1 MPRQY
6 GRKINIKLGANQS
19 IDLSQKMESYRQSN
33 ELYRVLVDQ
42 AGVGIFVTDC
52 EYRLININ
60 SWLCSMF
67 GYAKEELREKNFV
80 ELIVTENPNNG
91 YELVSNI
98 KEGKK
103 IIEELWC
110 RRKDNSVFLCE
121 LTINTVPGGRLQGI
135 ARDITKYRQTE
146 LALKESV
153 ARYQAVVEDQIELIR
168 RFRPDGTLTF
178 LNSAFCKYYGKD
190 MDELLGQNFMDLFP
204 AEDRETVKRQ
214 IFSLNKDNPVAIA
227 ERRFIRPN
235 GEVVWQ
241 QWTNRAVFNE
251 SGQIVEY
258 QSVGRDITNRKQ
270 VEQQLKRSEA
280 RFRAIVEDQVE
291 LIRRFN
297 TDGTFTYVN
306 GSFAKFIGQPVEEII
321 GKNFTT
327 YIRADDREEIRKKV
341 YSLTPENPVVVTE
354 PRFVDNQ
361 GKVHWTQWVNRA
373 ILNEHGEIVEYQ
385 SVGRDITWQKEAEL
399 KIAEARVATERASRV
414 ATLAVIG
421 GGIAHEINQPLNAI
435 KVLAETIL
443 YLYNSRKEV
452 PAEEIIKSVTNI
464 SRQVD
469 RIDSIV
475 NHLRSFLKNSQSFEY
490 VPCDIN
496 KVVENSLSL
505 VNNQILLRRIKVTK
519 RLEAFLT
526 VCGCFVRFEEVVLN
540 LLMNAVQA
548 LEPCKQEQKEIE
560 ISTWVEDHKIHLTV
574 SDNGPGI
581 DQEIA
586 QKIFEPFFS
595 TKDASNSMG
604 LGMSIVH
611 SIVMSCNGTITVAN
625 NPSGGAII
633 HISFPSC

>member
-6 GRKINIKLGANQS
+6 RRKINLKPGADQATDIS
-19 IDLSQKMESYRQSN
+19 HKMASYRQSN

-42 AGVGIFVTDC
+42 AGVGIFVTDG

-67 GYAKEELREKNFV
+67 GYAEEELREKSFV
-80 ELIVTENPNNG
+80 ELIASEGLNNG
-91 YELVSNI
+91 YELVSNL
-98 KEGKK
+98 KKGKK

-121 LTINTVPGGRLQGI
+121 LTINMVPGGRLQGI

-190 MDELLGQNFMDLFP
+190 MNELLGHNFMDLFP
-204 AEDRETVKRQ
+204 VEDRETVKRQ

-258 QSVGRDITNRKQ
+258 QSVGRDITNQKQ
-270 VEQQLKRSEA
+270 FEQQLKRSEA
-280 RFRAIVEDQVE
+280 RFRAIVEDQIE

-297 TDGTFTYVN
+297 TDGTLTFVN
-306 GSFAKFIGQPVEEII
+306 GSFGKFIGQPVEEII
-321 GKNFTT
+321 GQNFTT

-361 GKVHWTQWVNRA
+361 GKLHWTQWVNRA

-385 SVGRDITWQKEAEL
+385 SVGRDITAQKKAEL
-399 KIAEARVATERASRV
+399 KIAEAREATERASRV

-452 PAEEIIKSVTNI
+452 PGEEIIKNVTNI

-469 RIDSIV
+469 HIDSIV
-475 NHLRSFLKNSQSFEY
+475 NHLRSFLKYSQSFKY

-496 KVVENSLSL
+496 EVVENSLSL
-505 VNNQILLRRIKVTK
+505 VNNQILSRRIKVIK
-519 RLEAFLT
+519 KLEAVLP

-548 LEPCKQEQKEIE
+548 LEPYKQEQKEII
-560 ISTWVEDHKIHLTV
+560 ISTWVADQKIHLTV
-574 SDNGPGI
+574 RDNGPGI
-581 DQEIA
+581 DPEIA

-595 TKDASNSMG
+595 TKDAGNSMG

-611 SIVMSCNGTITVAN
+611 SIVMSSNGTIAVAN
-625 NPSGGAII
+625 NPGGGALI
-633 HISFPSC
+633 HITFPSC

>member
-1 MPRQY
+1 MSRQY
-6 GRKINIKLGANQS
+6 RRKINLKLAANQS
-19 IDLSQKMESYRQSN
+19 IDISQKIESYRQSN

-80 ELIVTENPNNG
+80 ELIVMESLNKG

-103 IIEELWC
+103 VIEELWC

-121 LTINTVPGGRLQGI
+121 LTINILSDGRLQGI

-146 LALKESV
+146 LALKESM

-204 AEDRETVKRQ
+204 AEDRETVNRQ
-214 IFSLNKDNPVAIA
+214 IFSLTKDNPVAIA

-258 QSVGRDITNRKQ
+258 QSVGRDITNQKQ
-270 VEQQLKRSEA
+270 VEEKLKRSEA
-280 RFRAIVEDQVE
+280 RYRAIVEDQIE
-291 LIRRFN
+291 LIRRFKP
-297 TDGTFTYVN
+297 DGTLTFVN
-306 GSFAKFIGQPVEEII
+306 GSFGKFIGQPVEEII
-321 GKNFTT
+321 GQKFTT
-327 YIRADDREEIRKKV
+327 FIRADDREEIKKKV
-341 YSLTPENPVVVTE
+341 YALTPENPVVVTE

-385 SVGRDITWQKEAEL
+385 SVGRDITAQKKAEL

-452 PAEEIIKSVTNI
+452 TVEEIVKNVTNI

-475 NHLRSFLKNSQSFEY
+475 NHLRSFLKYSQSFKY

-496 KVVENSLSL
+496 EVVENSLSL
-505 VNNQILLRRIKVTK
+505 VNNQILSRRIKVIK
-519 RLEAFLT
+519 KLEAVLP

-548 LEPCKQEQKEIE
+548 LEPYKQEQKEII
-560 ISTWVEDHKIHLTV
+560 ISTWVADHKIHLTV
-574 SDNGPGI
+574 RDNGPGI
-581 DQEIA
+581 DPEIA

-595 TKDASNSMG
+595 TKDASSSMG

-611 SIVMSCNGTITVAN
+611 SIVMSSNGTIAVAN
-625 NPSGGAII
+625 NPGGGAII
-633 HISFPSC
+633 HITFPSC

>member
-1 MPRQY
+1 MSRQY
-6 GRKINIKLGANQS
+6 RRKINLKLGANQS
-19 IDLSQKMESYRQSN
+19 IDISQKMESYRQSN

-67 GYAKEELREKNFV
+67 GYAKKELREKNFV
-80 ELIVTENPNNG
+80 ELIVTESLNNG

-121 LTINTVPGGRLQGI
+121 LTINIVPGGRLQGI

-146 LALKESV
+146 LALKESM

-204 AEDRETVKRQ
+204 VEDRETVKRQ

-258 QSVGRDITNRKQ
+258 QSVGRDITSQKQ
-270 VEQQLKRSEA
+270 VEEQLKRSEA
-280 RFRAIVEDQVE
+280 RYRAIVEDQVE

-297 TDGTFTYVN
+297 TDGTLTFVN
-306 GSFAKFIGQPVEEII
+306 GSFGKFIGQPVEEII
-321 GKNFTT
+321 GQNFTT
-327 YIRADDREEIRKKV
+327 FIRADDREEIRKKV

-361 GKVHWTQWVNRA
+361 GNVHWTQWVNRA

-385 SVGRDITWQKEAEL
+385 SVGRDITSQKEAEL
-399 KIAEARVATERASRV
+399 KITEAREATKRASRV

-443 YLYNSRKEV
+443 YLYNSRNEV
-452 PAEEIIKSVTNI
+452 PVEEIIKSITNI

-475 NHLRSFLKNSQSFEY
+475 NHLRSFLKTSQSFEY

-496 KVVENSLSL
+496 EVVENSLSL
-505 VNNQILLRRIKVTK
+505 VKNQILSRRIKVTK
-519 RLEAFLT
+519 RLEAVSP

-540 LLMNAVQA
+540 LIMNAVQA
-548 LEPCKQEQKEIE
+548 LEPCKQENKEIV
-560 ISTWVEDHKIHLTV
+560 ISTWAADHKIHLTV

-581 DQEIA
+581 DQDIA
-586 QKIFEPFFS
+586 QKVFEPFFS
-595 TKDASNSMG
+595 TKDVSNSMG

-611 SIVMSCNGTITVAN
+611 SIVISSNGTISVAN
-625 NPSGGAII
+625 NPSGGANI
-633 HISFPSC
+633 HITFPSC

>member
-1 MPRQY
+1 MSRQY
-6 GRKINIKLGANQS
+6 RRKINIKLGANQS
-19 IDLSQKMESYRQSN
+19 IDISQKMKSYRQSK

-67 GYAKEELREKNFV
+67 GYDKEELTEKNFV
-80 ELIVTENPNNG
+80 ELIFTESLNNG

-98 KEGKK
+98 KECKT
-103 IIEELWC
+103 IVEELWC

-121 LTINTVPGGRLQGI
+121 LTINILAGGRLQGI
-135 ARDITKYRQTE
+135 ARDITKYRKTE

-178 LNSAFCKYYGKD
+178 LNSAFCKYYGKNI
-190 MDELLGQNFMDLFP
+190 DELLGQNYMDLFP
-204 AEDRETVKRQ
+204 AEDRETVRMQ

-280 RFRAIVEDQVE
+280 RYRAIVEDQVE
-291 LIRRFN
+291 LIRRFKP
-297 TDGTFTYVN
+297 DGILTFVN

-321 GKNFTT
+321 GQNFTNF
-327 YIRADDREEIRKKV
+327 IRADDREEIRKKI
-341 YSLTPENPVVVTE
+341 YALTPENPVVITE

-361 GKVHWTQWVNRA
+361 GEVHWTQWVNRA

-399 KIAEARVATERASRV
+399 KIAEAREATERASRV

-443 YLYNSRKEV
+443 YLYNSREEV
-452 PAEEIIKSVTNI
+452 PSVEIIKSVTNI

-475 NHLRSFLKNSQSFEY
+475 NHLRSFLKSSQSFEY
-490 VPCDIN
+490 IPCDMN

-505 VNNQILLRRIKVTK
+505 VNNQIFSRRIKVTK
-519 RLEAFLT
+519 RLEAVLP

-548 LEPCKQEQKEIE
+548 LEPCKQEQKEIV

-586 QKIFEPFFS
+586 RKIFEPFFS

-611 SIVMSCNGTITVAN
+611 SIVMSSNGTISVAN
-625 NPSGGAII
+625 NPGGGASI
-633 HISFPSC
+633 HITFPSC